1 MVLEKARF
9 LRVFLFEC
17 AAANRRRFRSVLLV
31 PLIFLMPSRPP
42 GDRFGGDV
50 ERISTSVSVMET
62 VSDRVAEHH
71 EKYLDCS
78 IQLCPAR
85 FMSRLSGA
93 VPAEIQSLPTCRE
106 HTQEHLARSEGWS
119 SAGGSSAQCSLAA
132 I

>member
-78 IQLCPAR
+78 SPIVSCALHVSSVRRSACGDSESANLQGAHAGASCEERRLELCR
-85 FMSRLSGA
+85 G
-93 VPAEIQSLPTCRE
+93 Q
-106 HTQEHLARSEGWS
+106 
-119 SAGGSSAQCSLAA
+119 
-132 I
+132 